1 MSDSQ
6 YVTFELAG
14 QNYGVDVGDAVEVI
28 RMVAMAD
35 PPEAPPYVI
44 GVINI
49 RGQVVPVIDM
59 RRRLALESAN
69 FTLTTPILVS
79 KIRNRTIGLIVD
91 RVKEVVTLPSA
102 MIEPP
107 SEAFSRSRCVAGV
120 AKIDA
125 KLIFLLDLAGLFSN
139 NEARLFEELLSSD
152 PVENKALV

>member
-14 QNYGVDVGDAVEVI
+14 QNYGVDVGEAVEVI

-35 PPEAPPYVI
+35 PPEAPPFVI

-59 RRRLALESAN
+59 RRRLGLASAD
-69 FTLTTPILVS
+69 FKLTTPILVAN
-79 KIRNRTIGLIVD
+79 IRNWTIGLIVD
-91 RVKEVVTLPSA
+91 KVTEVLILPSTL
-102 MIEPP
+102 IEPP
-107 SEAFSRSRCVAGV
+107 SEAFSSSGCVAGV

-125 KLIFLLDLAGLFSN
+125 KLIFLLNLAGLFSR
-139 NEARLFEELLSSD
+139 NEARLFEGLLPSET
-152 PVENKALV
+152 VEHKALV